1 MTYQET
7 IDYLYCQ
14 RPAFERQGA
23 SGYKPGLQTTLDLAE
38 QFGNPYRQYR
48 IIHVAGT
55 NGKGS
60 VSHML
65 ATMLQLN
72 GYRVGLYTSPHFVD
86 FRERIRVNGK
96 MISQDEVV
104 TFIEEF
110 KQMRFDGSPSFFELT
125 TILAMRYF
133 ANQHVDVAVLETGL
147 GGRLDSTNIV
157 KPILSVI
164 TNVSCD
170 HTEFLGE
177 TLQQIATEKAGIIK
191 AGVPVIIGEAIG
203 EVQRVFEQKAHR
215 LESPITFAEDCP
227 EVIGVK
233 HVEGQLFVT
242 TKRFG
247 TFTCE
252 LSGDYQRH
260 NINTALVVERLLEEM
275 SLKLE
280 PKLVCDSFS
289 NITRCTGLMGRWMTL
304 SNEPCRIIC
313 DSGHNF
319 AGISS
324 VMQQLQ
330 QECHNRL
337 HIVVGFMADKDLR
350 HILPLFPASATY
362 YFTQAQTTRAL
373 ESQELQ
379 ELAAQYGLIGQCY
392 DNVNQALS
400 TARDAAQKH
409 DLIYVGGS
417 MYVIAELLTA
427 IQQN

>member
-164 TNVSCD
+164 TNVSYD
-170 HTEFLGE
+170 HTEFLGQ
-177 TLQQIATEKAGIIK
+177 TLPQIANEKAGIIK
-191 AGVPVIIGEAIG
+191 AGVPVVIGEAQE
-203 EVQRVFEQKAHR
+203 EVRRVFEQQAHK
-215 LESPITFAEDCP
+215 LEAPVTFAEDTP
-227 EVIGVK
+227 ELIAIK
-233 HVEGQLFVT
+233 HEADQLSVT
-242 TKRFG
+242 TRRFG
-247 TFTCE
+247 TFVCE
-252 LSGDYQRH
+252 LEGNYQRH
-260 NINTALVVERLLEEM
+260 NINTALVAERLLEDM
-275 SLKLE
+275 GFKFE
-280 PKLVCDSFS
+280 PNLVSDSFCR
-289 NITRCTGLMGRWMTL
+289 ITSSTGLMGRWMTIG
-304 SNEPCRIIC
+304 NDPCRIIC
-313 DSGHNF
+313 DSGHNI

-324 VMQQLQ
+324 VMKQLRQ
-330 QECHNRL
+330 LCYSRL
-337 HIVVGFMADKDLR
+337 HIVVGFMADKDLL
-350 HILPLFPASATY
+350 HILPLLPVDAIY
-362 YFTQAQTTRAL
+362 YFTQAQTARAL
-373 ESQELQ
+373 KSHELH
-379 ELAAQYGLIGQCY
+379 ELAAQYGLTGQCY
-392 DNVNQALS
+392 DDVKHALDA
-400 TARDAAQKH
+400 ARDAAKED

-417 MYVIAELLTA
+417 MYVLAELLTA